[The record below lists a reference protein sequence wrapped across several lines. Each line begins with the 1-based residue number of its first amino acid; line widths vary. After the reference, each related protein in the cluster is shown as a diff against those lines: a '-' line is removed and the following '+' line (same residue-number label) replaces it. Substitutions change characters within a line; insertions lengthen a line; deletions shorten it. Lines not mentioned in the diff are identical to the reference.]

1 MGVFVVVMVYYVPAG
16 LFYEL
21 QIRTDNS
28 TYGTFEVC
36 YFVNTDAVLIVS
48 YMDLGMRVIAPFIL
62 MLTISL
68 LLSYSLFA
76 SRLVHKK

>member
-1 MGVFVVVMVYYVPAG
+1 MGVFVVVMAYYVPAG

-28 TYGTFEVC
+28 TYVTFEVC

-62 MLTISL
+62 MLTFTL

-76 SRLVHKK
+76 SRLV